1 MTPHNQSIPRGLCQ
15 CGCGQKTNL
24 APCADKRSKV
34 LKGEPLRFLPWHHV
48 RLLKKDGTS
57 GSRHYWK
64 LKDSG
69 LCVSCRKPSERGTA
83 FCLSCTDKV
92 LQKRGAIPNRN
103 GPYAGSRSA
112 SRLMVCRKCGEE
124 FSSDGLKKYCSICR
138 TKPCQECGIVF
149 EMEDPKIAPRYRYC
163 SKGCKHKA
171 QRKMTGSLAGGWR
184 GGIADANKIER
195 GRMEYREWRD
205 AVFKRDDYTCQD
217 CGQRGADIHAHH
229 LRPFSKYPELRTV
242 VSNGV
247 TLCETCHHKRH
258 KWKRRKTVAGEE
270 YVNGQPVPPPDA
282 Q

>member
-1 MTPHNQSIPRGLCQ
+1 MTPHNQSISSRRTSQQRFHDKRKALGLCRC
-15 CGCGQKTNL
+15 CGKKTERERSLCDACGNK
-24 APCADKRSKV
+24 AMS
-34 LKGEPLRFLPWHHV
+34 
-48 RLLKKDGTS
+48 
-57 GSRHYWK
+57 
-64 LKDSG
+64 
-69 LCVSCRKPSERGTA
+69 
-83 FCLSCTDKV
+83 
-92 LQKRGAIPNRN
+92 KRGAIPNRN

-124 FSSDGLKKYCSICR
+124 FSPDGLKKYCSICR
-138 TKPCQECGIVF
+138 TKPCRECGIVF
-149 EMEDPKIAPRYRYC
+149 EMEDPKIASRYRYC

-171 QRKMTGSLAGGWR
+171 QRKMTGYLAGGWR

-229 LRPFSKYPELRTV
+229 LKPFSKYPKLRTV

-270 YVNGQPVPPPDA
+270 YVNGQPVPPPDP